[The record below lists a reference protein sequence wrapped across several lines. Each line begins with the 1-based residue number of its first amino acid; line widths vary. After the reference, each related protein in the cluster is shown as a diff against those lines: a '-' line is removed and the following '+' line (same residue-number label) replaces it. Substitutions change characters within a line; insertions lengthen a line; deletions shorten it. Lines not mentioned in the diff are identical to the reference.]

1 MLNTASLIGLALY
14 FVILLLVVLK
24 EKKNSDVEDYF
35 FAGRSLPFWALS
47 ITFIASW
54 WGGGS
59 ALSTADLAFADGM
72 GAFWYYGVPV
82 LVATL
87 LMGLGARAI
96 RSVGYLTQGAMME
109 ARYSRPVARLLA
121 LMILFF
127 MLFSAASQMVAVGD
141 FFGTFLGMGY
151 EGGVLAGTLIVLV
164 YSMFGGFRGV
174 VLTDIIQFV
183 LLLLSALAV
192 FVVAMQECGGL
203 GPIAEAAAR
212 SGRPEFMSL
221 TAGALKYLMYVIT
234 FGCSWMI
241 QANVW
246 QRISATRD
254 TRDARRMTVMS
265 FFVYIPLYLIVV
277 LTGMAGN
284 VLFDTLPKGGVVP
297 ALVESSMSP
306 LLAAVVFVGI
316 SAAIMSTMDSLINT
330 GAMTLVMDLLPGS
343 YDEKTRL
350 RLSRLTTLVI
360 VAVGILISL
369 RIRSIFEIT
378 WIASDIITTGVFVPL
393 VLAFFWR
400 RGTSRGALCSMLCG
414 LAYCLYNLAIF
425 LGMPLPAFW
434 EQQSALQVILG
445 VCLSLLVFTVTSLL
459 DEPEYHKADAFLA
472 RTRQQACGQHAAPCR
487 DARAGT
493 QSAAGPPR
501 HVRQPAGSGTWK
513 QTGRMPCKAASFGG
527 RCPAEKNADIG
538 RTAMPRPDALLMPD
552 AADWLRQTCGAP
564 LARPRFAGTISDR
577 PFFVCYS
584 GYFYLTRSRAG
595 GHYEDRIVRPFR
607 RQPPQ
612 QAPFLPGRS
621 GRHGPA
627 LCHAGPALR
636 Q

>member
-1 MLNTASLIGLALY
+1 
-14 FVILLLVVLK
+14 
-24 EKKNSDVEDYF
+24 
-35 FAGRSLPFWALS
+35 
-47 ITFIASW
+47 
-54 WGGGS
+54 
-59 ALSTADLAFADGM
+59 M

-96 RSVGYLTQGAMME
+96 RSMGYLTQGAMME

-221 TAGALKYLMYVIT
+221 TAGAPKYLMYVIT

-277 LTGMAGN
+277 LTGMAGI
-284 VLFDTLPKGGVVP
+284 VLFDTLPKGGVVT

-330 GAMTLVMDLLPGS
+330 GAMTLAATTKRPACACPGWPRWSSWPWASSSPCASVPSSRSPGS
-343 YDEKTRL
+343 PRTSSPPACSY
-350 RLSRLTTLVI
+350 RLSWPFS
-360 VAVGILISL
+360 G
-369 RIRSIFEIT
+369 
-378 WIASDIITTGVFVPL
+378 G
-393 VLAFFWR
+393 
-400 RGTSRGALCSMLCG
+400 
-414 LAYCLYNLAIF
+414 
-425 LGMPLPAFW
+425 
-434 EQQSALQVILG
+434 
-445 VCLSLLVFTVTSLL
+445 
-459 DEPEYHKADAFLA
+459 
-472 RTRQQACGQHAAPCR
+472 AAPTGAPC
-487 DARAGT
+487 APC
-493 QSAAGPPR
+493 SAAWPTACTIWPSSWGCPCPPS
-501 HVRQPAGSGTWK
+501 GSSS
-513 QTGRMPCKAASFGG
+513 RPC
-527 RCPAEKNADIG
+527 R
-538 RTAMPRPDALLMPD
+538 
-552 AADWLRQTCGAP
+552 
-564 LARPRFAGTISDR
+564 
-577 PFFVCYS
+577 
-584 GYFYLTRSRAG
+584 
-595 GHYEDRIVRPFR
+595 
-607 RQPPQ
+607 
-612 QAPFLPGRS
+612 
-621 GRHGPA
+621 
-627 LCHAGPALR
+627 
-636 Q
+636 

>member
-1 MLNTASLIGLALY
+1 MLKTASLIGLVLY
-14 FVILLLVVLK
+14 FAILLLVVLK

-221 TAGALKYLMYVIT
+221 TAGAPKYLMYVIT

-277 LTGMAGN
+277 LTGMAGI
-284 VLFDTLPKGGVVP
+284 VLFDTLPKGGVVT

-350 RLSRLTTLVI
+350 RLSRLATLVI

-472 RTRQQACGQHAAPCR
+472 RTRQQACGRHAAPCR
-487 DARAGT
+487 DA
-493 QSAAGPPR
+493 
-501 HVRQPAGSGTWK
+501 PAGDAVRSGATATCPATRRQRHMEADRKDALQSRILWR
-513 QTGRMPCKAASFGG
+513 TMPCRKK
-527 RCPAEKNADIG
+527 R
-538 RTAMPRPDALLMPD
+538 RH
-552 AADWLRQTCGAP
+552 
-564 LARPRFAGTISDR
+564 
-577 PFFVCYS
+577 
-584 GYFYLTRSRAG
+584 RAY
-595 GHYEDRIVRPFR
+595 GHATP
-607 RQPPQ
+607 
-612 QAPFLPGRS
+612 
-621 GRHGPA
+621 
-627 LCHAGPALR
+627 
-636 Q
+636 

>member
-1 MLNTASLIGLALY
+1 M
-14 FVILLLVVLK
+14 
-24 EKKNSDVEDYF
+24 EDYF

-174 VLTDIIQFV
+174 VLTDIIQFL

-221 TAGALKYLMYVIT
+221 TAGAPKYLMYVIT
-234 FGCSWMI
+234 VGCSWMI

-265 FFVYIPLYLIVV
+265 FFIYIPLYLIVV
-277 LTGMAGN
+277 LTGMAGI
-284 VLFDTLPKGGVVP
+284 VLFDTLPKGGVVT

-350 RLSRLTTLVI
+350 RLSRLATLVI

-425 LGMPLPAFW
+425 LGMP
-434 EQQSALQVILG
+434 
-445 VCLSLLVFTVTSLL
+445 
-459 DEPEYHKADAFLA
+459 
-472 RTRQQACGQHAAPCR
+472 
-487 DARAGT
+487 
-493 QSAAGPPR
+493 
-501 HVRQPAGSGTWK
+501 
-513 QTGRMPCKAASFGG
+513 CKAASCGG
-527 RCPAEKNADIG
+527 RCPVEKNTGTG
-538 RTAMPRPDALLMPD
+538 RTAMPHPDALLMPD

>member
-1 MLNTASLIGLALY
+1 M
-14 FVILLLVVLK
+14 
-24 EKKNSDVEDYF
+24 
-35 FAGRSLPFWALS
+35 
-47 ITFIASW
+47 
-54 WGGGS
+54 
-59 ALSTADLAFADGM
+59 
-72 GAFWYYGVPV
+72 
-82 LVATL
+82 
-87 LMGLGARAI
+87 
-96 RSVGYLTQGAMME
+96 
-109 ARYSRPVARLLA
+109 
-121 LMILFF
+121 
-127 MLFSAASQMVAVGD
+127 
-141 FFGTFLGMGY
+141 
-151 EGGVLAGTLIVLV
+151 LAGTLIVLV

-221 TAGALKYLMYVIT
+221 TAGAPKYLMYVIT

-277 LTGMAGN
+277 LTGMAGI
-284 VLFDTLPKGGVVP
+284 VLFDTLPKGGVVT

-306 LLAAVVFVGI
+306 LLA
-316 SAAIMSTMDSLINT
+316 
-330 GAMTLVMDLLPGS
+330 
-343 YDEKTRL
+343 
-350 RLSRLTTLVI
+350 TLVI

-472 RTRQQACGQHAAPCR
+472 RTRQQAC
-487 DARAGT
+487 
-493 QSAAGPPR
+493 
-501 HVRQPAGSGTWK
+501 
-513 QTGRMPCKAASFGG
+513 
-527 RCPAEKNADIG
+527 
-538 RTAMPRPDALLMPD
+538 
-552 AADWLRQTCGAP
+552 
-564 LARPRFAGTISDR
+564 
-577 PFFVCYS
+577 
-584 GYFYLTRSRAG
+584 
-595 GHYEDRIVRPFR
+595 
-607 RQPPQ
+607 
-612 QAPFLPGRS
+612 
-621 GRHGPA
+621 
-627 LCHAGPALR
+627 
-636 Q
+636 

>member
-1 MLNTASLIGLALY
+1 MIKTASLLGLLLY
-14 FVILLLVVLK
+14 FAILLLVVLK
-24 EKKNSDVEDYF
+24 EKKNNDVEDYF

-87 LMGLGARAI
+87 LMGVGARAI
-96 RSVGYLTQGAMME
+96 RRVGYLTQGAMLE
-109 ARYSRPVARLLA
+109 ARYSRPVARLLS
-121 LMILFF
+121 LMVLLF

-151 EGGVLAGTLIVLV
+151 ETGVLAGTGIVLV

-192 FVVAMQECGGL
+192 FVVAMQACGGF
-203 GPIAEAAAR
+203 GPIAQAAAA
-212 SGRPEFMSL
+212 SGRPEFMSF
-221 TAGALKYLMYVIT
+221 TAGAPKYLMYVIT

-254 TRDARRMTVMS
+254 TRDARRMTVLS

-277 LTGMAGN
+277 FTGMAGI
-284 VLFDTLPKGGVVP
+284 VLFDSLPRGGVVT
-297 ALVESSMSP
+297 ALVEQHMSP
-306 LLAAVVFVGI
+306 VAAAVVFVGI

-330 GAMTLVMDLLPGS
+330 GAMTLVMDLLPGGRDAQS
-343 YDEKTRL
+343 RL
-350 RLSRLTTLVI
+350 RRSRLATLAI
-360 VAVGILISL
+360 VAAGVVIAL

-393 VLAFFWR
+393 VLAFVWR

-425 LGMPLPAFW
+425 LGLPLPAFW
-434 EQQSALQVILG
+434 EQQSALQVVLG
-445 VCLSLLVFTVTSLL
+445 VGLSLLVFATVSCL
-459 DEPEYHKADAFLA
+459 DRPEYARADAFLA
-472 RTRQQACGQHAAPCR
+472 RARGQAR
-487 DARAGT
+487 
-493 QSAAGPPR
+493 
-501 HVRQPAGSGTWK
+501 
-513 QTGRMPCKAASFGG
+513 
-527 RCPAEKNADIG
+527 
-538 RTAMPRPDALLMPD
+538 
-552 AADWLRQTCGAP
+552 
-564 LARPRFAGTISDR
+564 
-577 PFFVCYS
+577 
-584 GYFYLTRSRAG
+584 
-595 GHYEDRIVRPFR
+595 
-607 RQPPQ
+607 
-612 QAPFLPGRS
+612 
-621 GRHGPA
+621 
-627 LCHAGPALR
+627 
-636 Q
+636 

>member
-1 MLNTASLIGLALY
+1 M
-14 FVILLLVVLK
+14 
-24 EKKNSDVEDYF
+24 EDYF
-35 FAGRSLPFWALS
+35 FAGRSLSFWALS

-192 FVVAMQECGGL
+192 FVVAMQECG
-203 GPIAEAAAR
+203 
-212 SGRPEFMSL
+212 
-221 TAGALKYLMYVIT
+221 
-234 FGCSWMI
+234 
-241 QANVW
+241 
-246 QRISATRD
+246 
-254 TRDARRMTVMS
+254 
-265 FFVYIPLYLIVV
+265 
-277 LTGMAGN
+277 
-284 VLFDTLPKGGVVP
+284 
-297 ALVESSMSP
+297 
-306 LLAAVVFVGI
+306 
-316 SAAIMSTMDSLINT
+316 
-330 GAMTLVMDLLPGS
+330 
-343 YDEKTRL
+343 
-350 RLSRLTTLVI
+350 
-360 VAVGILISL
+360 
-369 RIRSIFEIT
+369 
-378 WIASDIITTGVFVPL
+378 
-393 VLAFFWR
+393 
-400 RGTSRGALCSMLCG
+400 ALCSMLCG

-472 RTRQQACGQHAAPCR
+472 RTRQQAC
-487 DARAGT
+487 
-493 QSAAGPPR
+493 
-501 HVRQPAGSGTWK
+501 
-513 QTGRMPCKAASFGG
+513 
-527 RCPAEKNADIG
+527 
-538 RTAMPRPDALLMPD
+538 
-552 AADWLRQTCGAP
+552 
-564 LARPRFAGTISDR
+564 
-577 PFFVCYS
+577 
-584 GYFYLTRSRAG
+584 
-595 GHYEDRIVRPFR
+595 
-607 RQPPQ
+607 
-612 QAPFLPGRS
+612 
-621 GRHGPA
+621 
-627 LCHAGPALR
+627 
-636 Q
+636 

>member
-1 MLNTASLIGLALY
+1 MLKTASLIGLVLY
-14 FVILLLVVLK
+14 FAILLLVVLK

-203 GPIAEAAAR
+203 GPIAEVAAR

-221 TAGALKYLMYVIT
+221 TAGAPKYLMYVIT

-277 LTGMAGN
+277 LTGMAGI
-284 VLFDTLPKGGVVP
+284 VLFDTLPKGGVVT

-306 LLAAVVFVGI
+306 LLA
-316 SAAIMSTMDSLINT
+316 
-330 GAMTLVMDLLPGS
+330 
-343 YDEKTRL
+343 
-350 RLSRLTTLVI
+350 TLVI

-472 RTRQQACGQHAAPCR
+472 RTRQQAC
-487 DARAGT
+487 
-493 QSAAGPPR
+493 
-501 HVRQPAGSGTWK
+501 
-513 QTGRMPCKAASFGG
+513 
-527 RCPAEKNADIG
+527 
-538 RTAMPRPDALLMPD
+538 
-552 AADWLRQTCGAP
+552 
-564 LARPRFAGTISDR
+564 
-577 PFFVCYS
+577 
-584 GYFYLTRSRAG
+584 
-595 GHYEDRIVRPFR
+595 
-607 RQPPQ
+607 
-612 QAPFLPGRS
+612 
-621 GRHGPA
+621 
-627 LCHAGPALR
+627 
-636 Q
+636 

>member
-1 MLNTASLIGLALY
+1 MLKTASLIGLVLY
-14 FVILLLVVLK
+14 FAILLLVVLK

-221 TAGALKYLMYVIT
+221 TAGAPKYLMYVIT

-277 LTGMAGN
+277 LTGMAGI
-284 VLFDTLPKGGVVP
+284 VLFDTLPKGGVVT

-330 GAMTLVMDLLPGS
+330 GAMTLV
-343 YDEKTRL
+343 
-350 RLSRLTTLVI
+350 TLVI

-434 EQQSALQVILG
+434 EQQSALPVILG

-472 RTRQQACGQHAAPCR
+472 RTRQQAC
-487 DARAGT
+487 
-493 QSAAGPPR
+493 
-501 HVRQPAGSGTWK
+501 
-513 QTGRMPCKAASFGG
+513 
-527 RCPAEKNADIG
+527 
-538 RTAMPRPDALLMPD
+538 
-552 AADWLRQTCGAP
+552 
-564 LARPRFAGTISDR
+564 
-577 PFFVCYS
+577 
-584 GYFYLTRSRAG
+584 
-595 GHYEDRIVRPFR
+595 
-607 RQPPQ
+607 
-612 QAPFLPGRS
+612 
-621 GRHGPA
+621 
-627 LCHAGPALR
+627 
-636 Q
+636 

>member
-1 MLNTASLIGLALY
+1 M
-14 FVILLLVVLK
+14 
-24 EKKNSDVEDYF
+24 EDYF

-221 TAGALKYLMYVIT
+221 TAGAPKYLMYVIT

-277 LTGMAGN
+277 LTGMAGI
-284 VLFDTLPKGGVVP
+284 VLFDTLPKGGVVT

-306 LLAAVVFVGI
+306 LLA
-316 SAAIMSTMDSLINT
+316 
-330 GAMTLVMDLLPGS
+330 
-343 YDEKTRL
+343 
-350 RLSRLTTLVI
+350 TLVI

-472 RTRQQACGQHAAPCR
+472 RTRQQAC
-487 DARAGT
+487 
-493 QSAAGPPR
+493 
-501 HVRQPAGSGTWK
+501 
-513 QTGRMPCKAASFGG
+513 
-527 RCPAEKNADIG
+527 
-538 RTAMPRPDALLMPD
+538 
-552 AADWLRQTCGAP
+552 
-564 LARPRFAGTISDR
+564 
-577 PFFVCYS
+577 
-584 GYFYLTRSRAG
+584 
-595 GHYEDRIVRPFR
+595 
-607 RQPPQ
+607 
-612 QAPFLPGRS
+612 
-621 GRHGPA
+621 
-627 LCHAGPALR
+627 
-636 Q
+636 

>member
-1 MLNTASLIGLALY
+1 MLKTASLIGLVLY
-14 FVILLLVVLK
+14 FAILLLVVLK

-221 TAGALKYLMYVIT
+221 TAGAPKYLMYVIT

-277 LTGMAGN
+277 LTGMAGI
-284 VLFDTLPKGGVVP
+284 VLFDTLPKGGVVT

-306 LLAAVVFVGI
+306 LLA
-316 SAAIMSTMDSLINT
+316 
-330 GAMTLVMDLLPGS
+330 
-343 YDEKTRL
+343 
-350 RLSRLTTLVI
+350 TLVI

-472 RTRQQACGQHAAPCR
+472 RTRQQAC
-487 DARAGT
+487 
-493 QSAAGPPR
+493 
-501 HVRQPAGSGTWK
+501 
-513 QTGRMPCKAASFGG
+513 
-527 RCPAEKNADIG
+527 
-538 RTAMPRPDALLMPD
+538 
-552 AADWLRQTCGAP
+552 
-564 LARPRFAGTISDR
+564 
-577 PFFVCYS
+577 
-584 GYFYLTRSRAG
+584 
-595 GHYEDRIVRPFR
+595 
-607 RQPPQ
+607 
-612 QAPFLPGRS
+612 
-621 GRHGPA
+621 
-627 LCHAGPALR
+627 
-636 Q
+636 

>member
-1 MLNTASLIGLALY
+1 MLKTASLIGLVLY
-14 FVILLLVVLK
+14 FAILLLVVLK

-221 TAGALKYLMYVIT
+221 TAGAPKYLMYIIT

-277 LTGMAGN
+277 LTGMAGI
-284 VLFDTLPKGGVVP
+284 VLFDTLPKGGVVT

-306 LLAAVVFVGI
+306 LLA
-316 SAAIMSTMDSLINT
+316 
-330 GAMTLVMDLLPGS
+330 
-343 YDEKTRL
+343 
-350 RLSRLTTLVI
+350 TLVI

-472 RTRQQACGQHAAPCR
+472 RTRQQAC
-487 DARAGT
+487 
-493 QSAAGPPR
+493 
-501 HVRQPAGSGTWK
+501 
-513 QTGRMPCKAASFGG
+513 
-527 RCPAEKNADIG
+527 
-538 RTAMPRPDALLMPD
+538 
-552 AADWLRQTCGAP
+552 
-564 LARPRFAGTISDR
+564 
-577 PFFVCYS
+577 
-584 GYFYLTRSRAG
+584 
-595 GHYEDRIVRPFR
+595 
-607 RQPPQ
+607 
-612 QAPFLPGRS
+612 
-621 GRHGPA
+621 
-627 LCHAGPALR
+627 
-636 Q
+636 